1 MEEEMIDTSWLEPLP
16 VSDPV
21 QMNSELEML
30 RELADNVGCYAY
42 EYKPEYQQDLG
53 ANDQENIGI
62 MAQDLQKIPGLA
74 SSVITNEDGSLS
86 VDGNRLALS
95 ALAYVAALAR
105 HILGVTVTND
115 SNTTV
120 SDELQNTEE
129 GTDLQASGEGT
140 ATGTGSP
147 EISGLAE
154 GSAVQANGGTNLVS
168 TTGNTTAGLNSNV
181 YQGR

>member
-1 MEEEMIDTSWLEPLP
+1 MEEIDTSWLEPLP

-42 EYKPEYQQDLG
+42 EYKPEYQHDLG
-53 ANDQENIGI
+53 SNDQENIGI

-120 SDELQNTEE
+120 SDGLQNTEE
-129 GTDLQASGEGT
+129 GTDLQASGEGAATAT

-154 GSAVQANGGTNLVS
+154 GSAVQANGGTGPLP
-168 TTGNTTAGLNSNV
+168 TTGLNSNV

>member
-1 MEEEMIDTSWLEPLP
+1 MGEEMIDTSWLEPLP

-21 QMNSELEML
+21 QKNSELEML

-42 EYKPEYQQDLG
+42 EYKPEYQQDVG

-105 HILGVTVTND
+105 HILGVTND
-115 SNTTV
+115 SNTAV
-120 SDELQNTEE
+120 SDELQNTKE
-129 GTDLQASGEGT
+129 GTDLQSSGEGT

-147 EISGLAE
+147 EISGLAKGTTVQT
-154 GSAVQANGGTNLVS
+154 GSSAGPLPS
-168 TTGNTTAGLNSNV
+168 TATTGLNSEV
-181 YQGR
+181 YNGK